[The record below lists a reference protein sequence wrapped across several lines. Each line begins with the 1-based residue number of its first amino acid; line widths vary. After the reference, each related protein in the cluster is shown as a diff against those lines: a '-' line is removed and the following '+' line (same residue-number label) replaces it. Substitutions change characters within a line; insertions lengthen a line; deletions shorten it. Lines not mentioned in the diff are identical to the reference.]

1 MLFRIQ
7 PYLSA
12 LIGLLVAGL
21 AAVEFARR
29 PSAGDAV
36 PFHAAAAKAIE
47 ALPDEFGD
55 WDATEIP
62 VPASA
67 QTLLKPNA
75 MLSRALTNKKSGE
88 QVSIVLVQCR
98 DTRDMAGHYPPI
110 CYPGQGWTEAADRR
124 EVQLHVAERP
134 ITAVRYEFT
143 RSAFDRDRVLVV
155 YNFFAVPGQGTPSD
169 MDTIRRAAS
178 DYSARPFGAAQV
190 QIVLTR
196 KQTAEEESRLVESAL
211 SPMADVVD
219 LLSDPKWRR

>member
-1 MLFRIQ
+1 MFRVQ

-12 LIGLLVAGL
+12 LIGLILTGL
-21 AAVEFARR
+21 AAAEFARR
-29 PSAGDAV
+29 PDAGDAE

-47 ALPDEFGD
+47 SLPDKFGD
-55 WDATEIP
+55 WETAEIP
-62 VPASA
+62 IPASA

-75 MLSRALTNKKSGE
+75 MLSRALTNRVTGE
-88 QVSIVLVQCR
+88 QASLVLVQCR

-110 CYPGQGWTEAADRR
+110 CYPGQGWTENAPRRPVELTAGDRK
-124 EVQLHVAERP
+124 V
-134 ITAVRYEFT
+134 TAIRYEFT
-143 RSAFDRDRVLVV
+143 RSAFDRDRMLVV
-155 YNFFAVPGQGTPSD
+155 YNFFAIPGQGTPSD

-196 KQTAEEESRLVESAL
+196 RQSAEEEQRLVESAL

>member
-1 MLFRIQ
+1 MFRIQ

-12 LIGLLVAGL
+12 LIGLLITGL
-21 AAVEFARR
+21 AAAEFMRR
-29 PSAGDAV
+29 PDAGDAA
-36 PFHAAAAKAIE
+36 PFHTAAAKAIE
-47 ALPDEFGD
+47 ALPDRFGD
-55 WDATEIP
+55 WEAMEIP

-75 MLSRALTNKKSGE
+75 MLSRALTNKATGE

-110 CYPGQGWTEAADRR
+110 CYPGQGWNEAADRR
-124 EVQLHVAERP
+124 GVELHVAGRP
-134 ITAVRYEFT
+134 VTAVRYEFT

-155 YNFFAVPGQGTPSD
+155 YNFFAVPGQGTPAD

-178 DYSARPFGAAQV
+178 DYAARPFGAAQV
-190 QIVLTR
+190 QVVLTR
-196 KQTAEEESRLVESAL
+196 RQSPAEEVRLVESAL